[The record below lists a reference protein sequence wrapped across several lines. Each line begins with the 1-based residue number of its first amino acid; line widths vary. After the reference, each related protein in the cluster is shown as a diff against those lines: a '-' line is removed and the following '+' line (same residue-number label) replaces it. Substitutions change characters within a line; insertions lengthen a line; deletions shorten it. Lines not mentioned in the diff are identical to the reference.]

1 MQENYV
7 YGSQAHRLTG
17 SPSSLELGVCVTLT
31 AHADTAHTHT
41 VPIWDW
47 VFPVTVW
54 CAVASYLLAL
64 SWMISCRHFPQ
75 CQLEL
80 AQAALGRGTHGGSQ
94 AIFWLLRIEATDISL
109 VSNLIPDELK
119 PKPAVHQ

>member
-1 MQENYV
+1 MTHMTQLRGLYSV
-7 YGSQAHRLTG
+7 ACSSILLAGSQLVDQL
-17 SPSSLELGVCVTLT
+17 P
-31 AHADTAHTHT
+31 
-41 VPIWDW
+41 
-47 VFPVTVW
+47 
-54 CAVASYLLAL
+54 AL
-64 SWMISCRHFPQ
+64 PQ

-80 AQAALGRGTHGGSQ
+80 AQVALGRGTHGAGGSQ

>member
-7 YGSQAHRLTG
+7 YGSQAHW
-17 SPSSLELGVCVTLT
+17 PSSLELQLVEFVTLT
-31 AHADTAHTHT
+31 SRAHTRTTDHRHKY
-41 VPIWDW
+41 IHSQ
-47 VFPVTVW
+47 TVW
-54 CAVASYLLAL
+54 CAVASHLLTL